1 MFAVK
6 HSPFDMVPQVRKR
19 GEDGRKRPA
28 AVMVKQSWHVL
39 EQKIRRPSGFSQAGN
54 FKEESTS
61 CIVKSFSAASERK
74 RLAGESP
81 TQKVEVGQVVGVNGS
96 GVWIVSL
103 LLPDVVD
110 RAVTGFGILSIS
122 QCPTHWKPPT
132 RVSPARKPPIPAN
145 ISKYR
150 IRWYHLPP
158 AAHGESRG
166 RPHRRPRPAPA
177 A

>member
-74 RLAGESP
+74 RLVMP
-81 TQKVEVGQVVGVNGS
+81 N
-96 GVWIVSL
+96 
-103 LLPDVVD
+103 
-110 RAVTGFGILSIS
+110 FGITKIIPKKRIS
-122 QCPTHWKPPT
+122 
-132 RVSPARKPPIPAN
+132 RSFSGSP
-145 ISKYR
+145 
-150 IRWYHLPP
+150 
-158 AAHGESRG
+158 
-166 RPHRRPRPAPA
+166 
-177 A
+177 